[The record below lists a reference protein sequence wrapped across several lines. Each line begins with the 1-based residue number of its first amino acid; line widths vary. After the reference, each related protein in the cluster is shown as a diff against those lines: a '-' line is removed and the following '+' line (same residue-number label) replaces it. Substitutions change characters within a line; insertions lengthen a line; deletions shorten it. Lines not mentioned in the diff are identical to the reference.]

1 MPRRRSQ
8 GGRTRCTRLADLVNV
23 LDPKLVAAAFGMDPE
38 VVMIYLTD
46 RVDPGRETDLPHAT
60 AIGCPACCSSVE
72 VADPKADSTGQG

>member
-1 MPRRRSQ
+1 
-8 GGRTRCTRLADLVNV
+8 
-23 LDPKLVAAAFGMDPE
+23 MDPE